1 MVNDF
6 DSKYRYKS
14 IYTSIVSS
22 NFEARTTF
30 LFLTCLFNGLFYS
43 FNVKVIENR

>member
-1 MVNDF
+1 M
-6 DSKYRYKS
+6 YTYKS
-14 IYTSIVSS
+14 IYTLIVYS

-43 FNVKVIENR
+43 FSIKV